1 MQYTPIKT
9 NDDDWSSELS
19 TRQKKSPNQFGQKPL
34 IIFIFLGI
42 LFLGYLIIANDLNTS
57 NISGGIDSLATS
69 FNLQKPFYAVII
81 DAGSTGSRVLAF
93 TFHKSLINDEL
104 ILDKELF
111 SEIKPGLS
119 NFADNPSDAING
131 LNELINKAKNVIPKN
146 EWSITPL
153 AMKATAGLR
162 LLPLDKANN
171 LLNECKKFFNTTGF
185 LINNSS
191 VTIMDGVDEGIFA
204 WFTVNFLFNHLTKD
218 NNKNTV
224 AVLDLGGGS
233 TQVTYTPDDNDI
245 DKFQKNHLHTIY
257 ALNNNMTIYTHS
269 HLGMGLMASRKSI
282 LFDYNNKNDNNND
295 DVIEVR
301 SECINPVIK
310 TQWNYAGKKY
320 LVMGPINATHKLIK
334 AHTYAGV
341 DENVP
346 VVKYD
351 ECVKA
356 VKKHIDTIKERPIG
370 LKKHD
375 IYLVSYYFD
384 RAAEAGLIHYS
395 DGGII
400 TLDDFHKATIDS
412 CNYPNVEQPFACLDM
427 TFIYILLKDC
437 FELESSTKLNLYK
450 KYKGHELSWALG
462 AAFNILQS
470 EF

>member
-9 NDDDWSSELS
+9 DDDWSSELA
-19 TRQKKSPNQFGQKPL
+19 TRQKKSQNQFGQKPI

-42 LFLGYLIIANDLNTS
+42 LFLGYLIIASDLKTS
-57 NISGGIDSLATS
+57 NISGSIDSIATS
-69 FNLQKPFYAVII
+69 FNLQKPFYAVVI

-93 TFHKSLINDEL
+93 TFHKSLINGEL

-111 SEIKPGLS
+111 NEIKPGLS
-119 NFADNPSDAING
+119 NFADNPNDAIIG
-131 LNELINKAKNVIPKN
+131 LNELINKAKNVIPKS
-146 EWSITPL
+146 EQSKTPL
-153 AMKATAGLR
+153 TMKATAGLR
-162 LLPLDKANN
+162 LLRIDKANN
-171 LLNECKKFFNTTGF
+171 LLDECKKFFNTTGF
-185 LINNSS
+185 LVNNSS
-191 VTIMDGVDEGIFA
+191 VSIMDGVDEGIFA
-204 WFTVNFLFNHLTKD
+204 WFTVNFLFNHLTPD
-218 NNKNTV
+218 NTKNTV

-233 TQVTYTPDDNDI
+233 TQVTYTPDNNDI

-282 LFDYNNKNDNNND
+282 LIDYNFVNVNDND
-295 DVIEVR
+295 DGIIEVR
-301 SECINPVIK
+301 SECINPIIK
-310 TQWNYAGKKY
+310 TQWSYAGKKY

-334 AHTYAGV
+334 AHTYAGI

-346 VVKYD
+346 VVKFD
-351 ECVKA
+351 ECVKV
-356 VKKHIDTIKERPIG
+356 VKQHIDTIKERPIG

-384 RAAEAGLIHYS
+384 RAAEAGLIHHS

-400 TLDDFHKATIDS
+400 SLGDFHRATIDA

-427 TFIYILLKDC
+427 TFIYILLNDC
-437 FELESSTKLNLYK
+437 FGLDSSTKLNLYK

-462 AAFNILQS
+462 AAFNLLQND
-470 EF
+470 F